1 MLGAPIAGWALLI
14 SGIFAIYLV
23 AGIPSSTPLS
33 AKRSCRWG
41 NPCCKRHAH
50 PHQCKKHPGR
60 LPWVLVFLSQGNL
73 LQACGVA
80 APCPHAAV

>member
-33 AKRSCRWG
+33 AKRSCR
-41 NPCCKRHAH
+41 
-50 PHQCKKHPGR
+50 
-60 LPWVLVFLSQGNL
+60 
-73 LQACGVA
+73 
-80 APCPHAAV
+80 